1 MNWEIEISVCT
12 LLYVKEGAKESLL
25 QAQGT
30 LPRALWWPERE
41 GNPEKG
47 LFVHVIDDS
56 LCYIAV

>member
-47 LFVHVIDDS
+47 DMSICTADLF
-56 LCYIAV
+56 CCTA